1 MVFYVP
7 THFEKDDYAPS
18 WTGNYKYD
26 TISIRGIFDS
36 MEKAE
41 AEANNKNWR
50 YNNNYTI
57 LTFSIEDEE
66 EDDEEEDD
74 EEEEDEK
81 EESINFNIDY
91 SDKTPFLSIEINGK
105 YSLNNVIDEAY
116 SAVYDPKQNLGV
128 TDY

>member
-57 LTFSIEDEE
+57 LTFSTEDEE
-66 EDDEEEDD
+66 EDGEEGEP
-74 EEEEDEK
+74 
-81 EESINFNIDY
+81 INFNIDY

-105 YSLNNVIDEAY
+105 YSLNNVTDEAY
-116 SAVYDPKQNLGV
+116 SAVYDPEQSLGV